1 MGVGDDEWSYRRS
14 LQMQFQQ
21 THHQWRNDNDE
32 VSADAKILNR
42 ECLKR
47 EDIQAIKRSRLKKIG
62 GRLRFISF

>member
-1 MGVGDDEWSYRRS
+1 
-14 LQMQFQQ
+14 MQFQQ